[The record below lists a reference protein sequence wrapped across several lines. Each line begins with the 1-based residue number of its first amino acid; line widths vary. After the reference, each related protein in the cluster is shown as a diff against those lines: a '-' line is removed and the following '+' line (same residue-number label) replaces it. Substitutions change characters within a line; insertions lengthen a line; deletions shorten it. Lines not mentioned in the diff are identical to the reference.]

1 MEVGK
6 RAMDFK
12 LRQKC
17 VQPVAYTLALI
28 LLCAVPLA
36 FLGGCTQRL
45 QRYEATYLSLFD
57 TVVTVLLY
65 AESEAEA
72 QQAMDAIYS
81 DLARYDALFDIYE
94 THDGVVNLKT
104 VNDSAWKQPVA
115 VEPEL
120 FSLLSFGKE
129 VYDLTEGRVNI
140 AFGSVLGL
148 WHDARAEGIAD
159 PEHAALPER
168 SALEAAAAHADID
181 DVILDAETGTVYL
194 ADPALRLDVGAI
206 GKGFAAQLACDNAR
220 ARGVTSLL
228 LNLGGNVCALGPRAD
243 GNPWRIQVQD
253 PDDPEAALATLELSD
268 ASLVTSG
275 GYQRY
280 YTVDGVSYHHIIDP
294 DTLMPA
300 NYVKAVT
307 VTHPD
312 SGLADAFSTALFNLP
327 YDEGRALAEANGVSA
342 VWELLDGSVVW
353 LRLDPTE

>member
-1 MEVGK
+1 MRYGK
-6 RAMDFK
+6 HPINLKRHQRGAQPAARA
-12 LRQKC
+12 
-17 VQPVAYTLALI
+17 LAFT
-28 LLCAVPLA
+28 LLCTALFA
-36 FLGGCTQRL
+36 LGNGCTQGA

-57 TVVTVLLY
+57 TVITISLY
-65 AESEAEA
+65 AENEAKA
-72 QQAMDAIYS
+72 QQEIDAIYK

-94 THDGVVNLKT
+94 AHDGVTNLKT
-104 VNDSAWKQPVA
+104 VNDSAGQQPVA

-168 SALEAAAAHADID
+168 SALEAAAAHTDID

-194 ADPALRLDVGAI
+194 ADPALQLDVGAI

-228 LNLGGNVCALGPRAD
+228 LNLGGNVCALGTRAD
-243 GNPWRIQVQD
+243 GNPWRIHVQD

-327 YDEGRALAEANGVSA
+327 YEEGRALAEANGVSA
-342 VWELLDGSVVW
+342 VWELLDGSIVW
-353 LRLDPTE
+353 LQLAPTE